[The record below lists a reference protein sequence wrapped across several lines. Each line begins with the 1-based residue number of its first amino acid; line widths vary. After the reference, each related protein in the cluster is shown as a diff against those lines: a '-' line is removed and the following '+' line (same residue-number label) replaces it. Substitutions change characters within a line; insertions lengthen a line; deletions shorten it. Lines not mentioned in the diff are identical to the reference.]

1 MIDVRIQKK
10 VWLLLFGKS
19 LFSLVII
26 GFGFFIL
33 SVTILPISQRV
44 NELRTDT
51 QQDTGLGCTGT
62 AANECLITLSNKS
75 AYEPIAPNWT
85 VTETSP
91 GSVDRTAQAVLDSN
105 LQNVTIS
112 GVVNGTPYVFTVD
125 YYKVNTSV
133 GSATHL
139 DSILKRFNLILVVGT
154 MAVLVVGVG
163 ISFNYGSIRFG

>member
-1 MIDVRIQKK
+1 M
-10 VWLLLFGKS
+10 FGKS

-91 GSVDRTAQAVLDSN
+91 GTVDRTAQSVLDSN

-112 GVVNGTPYVFTVD
+112 GVVNGLSYQFTVD
-125 YYKVNTSV
+125 YYKVDTTV
-133 GSATHL
+133 ASATHL

-163 ISFNYGSIRFG
+163 ISFNYGSKRFG

>member
-1 MIDVRIQKK
+1 M
-10 VWLLLFGKS
+10 FGKS

-33 SVTILPISQRV
+33 SVTILPISQRA

-91 GSVDRTAQAVLDSN
+91 GSVDRTAQSVLDSN

-125 YYKVNTSV
+125 YYKVDTTV
-133 GSATHL
+133 ASATHL

-154 MAVLVVGVG
+154 IAVLVVGVG
-163 ISFNYGSIRFG
+163 ISFNYGSKRFG

>member
-1 MIDVRIQKK
+1 M
-10 VWLLLFGKS
+10 
-19 LFSLVII
+19 II

-91 GSVDRTAQAVLDSN
+91 GSVDRTAQSVLDSN

-125 YYKVNTSV
+125 YYKVDTTV
-133 GSATHL
+133 ASATHL

-163 ISFNYGSIRFG
+163 ISFNYGSKRFG

>member
-1 MIDVRIQKK
+1 
-10 VWLLLFGKS
+10 LLLFGKS

-44 NELRTDT
+44 NELRTE
-51 QQDTGLGCTGT
+51 QQTDAALGCTGN
-62 AANECLITLSNKS
+62 ASGECTITLTNQS
-75 AYEPIAPNWT
+75 AYEPVAPNWT

-91 GSVDRTAQAVLDSN
+91 GSINRTAQSVLDSN
-105 LQNVTIS
+105 LENVTIS
-112 GVVNGTPYVFTVD
+112 GLVNGTPYVFTVV
-125 YYKVNTSV
+125 YYKVDTTV
-133 GSATHL
+133 ASATHL

-163 ISFNYGSIRFG
+163 ISFNYGSKRFG

>member
-1 MIDVRIQKK
+1 M
-10 VWLLLFGKS
+10 FGKS

-62 AANECLITLSNKS
+62 PANECLITLSNKS

-91 GSVDRTAQAVLDSN
+91 GTVDRTAQSVLDSN

-112 GVVNGTPYVFTVD
+112 GVVNGLSYQFTVD
-125 YYKVNTSV
+125 YYKVDTTV
-133 GSATHL
+133 ASATHL

-163 ISFNYGSIRFG
+163 ISFNYGSKRFG

>member
-91 GSVDRTAQAVLDSN
+91 GSVDRTAQSVLDSN

-125 YYKVNTSV
+125 YYKVDTTV
-133 GSATHL
+133 ASATHL

-163 ISFNYGSIRFG
+163 ISFNYGSKRFG

>member
-1 MIDVRIQKK
+1 M
-10 VWLLLFGKS
+10 FGKS

-139 DSILKRFNLILVVGT
+139 DSILIRFILILVVGT

-163 ISFNYGSIRFG
+163 ISFNYGSKRFG

>member
-1 MIDVRIQKK
+1 M
-10 VWLLLFGKS
+10 FGKS

-125 YYKVNTSV
+125 YYKVDTTV
-133 GSATHL
+133 ASATHL

-163 ISFNYGSIRFG
+163 ISFNYGSKRFG

>member
-1 MIDVRIQKK
+1 M
-10 VWLLLFGKS
+10 
-19 LFSLVII
+19 II

-91 GSVDRTAQAVLDSN
+91 GSVDRTAQSVLDSN

-125 YYKVNTSV
+125 YYKVDTSV
-133 GSATHL
+133 ASATHL

-163 ISFNYGSIRFG
+163 ISFNYGSKRFG

>member
-1 MIDVRIQKK
+1 M
-10 VWLLLFGKS
+10 FGKS

-91 GSVDRTAQAVLDSN
+91 GSVDRTAQSVLDSN

-125 YYKVNTSV
+125 YYKVDTTV
-133 GSATHL
+133 ASATHL

-154 MAVLVVGVG
+154 IAVLVVGVG
-163 ISFNYGSIRFG
+163 ISFNYGSKRFG

>member
-1 MIDVRIQKK
+1 M
-10 VWLLLFGKS
+10 FGKS

-44 NELRTDT
+44 NELRTE
-51 QQDTGLGCTGT
+51 QQTDAALGCTGN
-62 AANECLITLSNKS
+62 ASGECTITLTNKS
-75 AYEPIAPNWT
+75 AYEPVAPNFS

-91 GSVDRTAQAVLDSN
+91 GSINRTAQSILDSN
-105 LQNVTIS
+105 LENV
-112 GVVNGTPYVFTVD
+112 
-125 YYKVNTSV
+125 YYKVDTTV
-133 GSATHL
+133 ASATHL

-163 ISFNYGSIRFG
+163 ISFNYGSKRFG

>member
-1 MIDVRIQKK
+1 M
-10 VWLLLFGKS
+10 FGKS

-163 ISFNYGSIRFG
+163 ISFNYGSKRFG

>member
-1 MIDVRIQKK
+1 M
-10 VWLLLFGKS
+10 FGKS

-44 NELRTDT
+44 NELRTE
-51 QQDTGLGCTGT
+51 QQTDAALGCTVHILTNGV
-62 AANECLITLSNKS
+62 LDDKS
-75 AYEPIAPNWT
+75 AYEPVAPNWT

-91 GSVDRTAQAVLDSN
+91 GSVNRTAQSILDSN
-105 LQNVTIS
+105 LEDVTIS
-112 GVVNGTPYVFTVD
+112 GLVNGTPYVFTVV
-125 YYKVNTSV
+125 YYKVDTSV
-133 GSATHL
+133 ASATHL

-163 ISFNYGSIRFG
+163 ISFNYGSKRFG

>member
-1 MIDVRIQKK
+1 M
-10 VWLLLFGKS
+10 
-19 LFSLVII
+19 II

-51 QQDTGLGCTGT
+51 HQDTGLGCTGT

-91 GSVDRTAQAVLDSN
+91 GSVDRTAQSVLDSN

-125 YYKVNTSV
+125 YYKVDTTV
-133 GSATHL
+133 ASATHL

-163 ISFNYGSIRFG
+163 ISFNYGSKRFG